1 MAIQLQ
7 FLIPPGESN
16 GEVPLRQEDEGEIV
30 PPAAILL
37 LQVLAVEITD
47 EEGRDDPRS

>member
-7 FLIPPGESN
+7 FVLPVEGDD
-16 GEVPLRQEDEGEIV
+16 GVTPLEQEDEKEFV

-37 LQVLAVEITD
+37 LQVLTVEARG
-47 EEGRDDPRS
+47 EEVHDDSRS

>member
-7 FLIPPGESN
+7 FMLRLEGDDD
-16 GEVPLRQEDEGEIV
+16 VRLRQEDEKDIV

-37 LQVLAVEITD
+37 LQVLAVEVRE
-47 EEGRDDPRS
+47 EEGKDDPGS